1 MWLLSYTLSSFL
13 SYQVLYSLHCSV
25 LLGPC
30 CYFTPSLFITLE
42 KLVFV
47 VLWNQTFPSRLGSD
61 FPLVKVEYIPTYS
74 WLFIC
79 ALFMLLL
86 LIQHMY
92 FVLSLLFLYLS
103 RISGVQ
109 TIVYSS
115 CHFNF
120 EHNTVYLVAFNKF
133 VFNQGAFL

>member
-1 MWLLSYTLSSFL
+1 MTLKLYLIQLSQLPSSLLIALLCASWTMLLFHSFF
-13 SYQVLYSLHCSV
+13 VHNPREAGV
-25 LLGPC
+25 C
-30 CYFTPSLFITLE
+30 CLMKSD
-42 KLVFV
+42 
-47 VLWNQTFPSRLGSD
+47 PSRLGSD